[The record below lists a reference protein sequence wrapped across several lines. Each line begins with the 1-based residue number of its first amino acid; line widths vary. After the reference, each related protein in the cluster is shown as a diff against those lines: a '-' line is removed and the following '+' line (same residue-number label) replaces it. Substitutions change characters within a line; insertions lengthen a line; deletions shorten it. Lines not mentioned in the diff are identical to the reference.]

1 LGQKSDAETSIRI
14 KGMHCATCTTA
25 VSDALREL
33 EGVKESKVNL
43 ATERASVRFDSAKVS
58 RKDLERA
65 IASVGYEVYRDET
78 TFTVGGMHC
87 ATCASTIREV
97 LEKTPGVS
105 SATANFALGK
115 VKVEYDS
122 AVVDPGSLAEVIEGA
137 GYKVLELEGVMADKL
152 ARREELRDLKTT
164 LVLALALAVP
174 ISIVSMTPG
183 LSDGSIIEE
192 ATRNWLLLI
201 MSVPVQFYAGLRFY
215 KGFYRALKNRR
226 ANMDTLVVLG
236 TTSAWLFSAMVTA
249 APDVLASRDV
259 YFDTS
264 AVIITL
270 VLLGKFLELKARS
283 ATSEAITKLMGLQPS
298 TATRIEGDR
307 EVVVSV
313 DRLGPGDVI
322 VVRPGE
328 RVPADGEVV
337 SGTSSAD
344 ESLVTGESL
353 PVEKASGSE
362 VIGGTVNLTGLIRMK
377 ASRVGRDTTLSR
389 IVRLVEEA
397 QATKAPVER
406 YADIVAGYFVPAVL
420 AAALA
425 STAFWYFA
433 GGEMFGVDDVGRFSL
448 TVFVAVLVI
457 ACPCALGLATPT
469 AIVTGTGRGA
479 QLGILIK
486 DAETLE
492 RARKLRVVILDKT
505 GTLTQGKPRVVRLL
519 TAGGASEE
527 ELLRVAGSA
536 EKGSDHV
543 LSRAIVESA
552 EEREVRLSYP
562 TSSAVLA
569 GEGVSSELAGS
580 TVHVGN
586 RRLMTRLGVHLG
598 DAEAE
603 MRAME
608 DDGLT
613 VVACVSDGR
622 LIGLL
627 GIADT
632 AKPEAKEVIERL
644 KARGLKVVI
653 LTGDNARTAKAVA
666 SEVGVDEFRAEVLPK
681 DKSDAVKSYQR
692 DGTVVAMVGDGIN
705 DAPALAQADIGM
717 ALGGGSDIAMEAG
730 DIVIVGDDLHG
741 VETAIRLSERTYAK
755 IRQNLFWALAY
766 NTASIPIAAGILYP
780 LTGWLLSPMIAAGA
794 MALSSVSVVT
804 NASLLRR
811 FRP

>member
-1 LGQKSDAETSIRI
+1 MGQKSDAETSIRI